1 MAVTVGLDI
10 GTSSVRAAV
19 VDTAKGKAVV
29 RRYAEMPLPPGA
41 VVAGEILDVDAVA
54 ETVAALWKRAKLPKK
69 RVVVGSASQKL
80 VVRQVDVPQMG
91 ESELMEALPFQVQ
104 DSIPIAVEDA
114 MLDFIPLEEFSTPE
128 GEPMQSILAIAVH
141 RDVVQALVAVTEAAK
156 ISLLAIDLQAFGLI
170 RAVFGLEHS
179 VEDPYQA
186 IVDIGGSV
194 TQLIIAKGGTA
205 RFVRMLPTG
214 GEQFTNALVEGL
226 DLSFA
231 EADVVKRRVGVA
243 AGEPAIGEEP
253 DDVAR
258 RLLTTQADR
267 LIDEIRGSVNFFASQ
282 SSDSIARVVVAGNA
296 ARLPHLA
303 NRLGQKL
310 ALPIVPAKILERVE
324 IGRVGLSET
333 EMLDAQP
340 VLPTGVGLGLWGE
353 R

>member
-10 GTSSVRAAV
+10 GTTGVRAAV
-19 VDTAKGKAVV
+19 VDAAKGKAVV
-29 RRYAEMPLPPGA
+29 RRYAEMPLPPAA
-41 VVAGEILDVDAVA
+41 VVAGEILDIDAVA

-91 ESELMEALPFQVQ
+91 ESELVEALPFQVQ

-114 MLDFIPLEEFSTPE
+114 MLDYIPLEEFTTPD

-141 RDVVQALVAVTEAAK
+141 RDVVSAIVAATEAAK
-156 ISLLAIDLQAFGLI
+156 LSLLAIDLQAFGLV
-170 RAVFGLEHS
+170 RSVFGLEHS
-179 VEDPYQA
+179 IEDPYQA
-186 IVDIGGSV
+186 IVDVGGSV

-214 GEQFTNALVEGL
+214 GENFTNVLVDALE
-226 DLSFA
+226 LSFS
-231 EADVVKRRVGVA
+231 EADALKRRVGVA
-243 AGEPAIGEEP
+243 AGELPVGEEQ

-258 RLLTTQADR
+258 RLLTTQADK
-267 LIDEIRGSVNFFASQ
+267 LIDEIRGSVNFFSSQ
-282 SSDSIARVVVAGNA
+282 EEVTITKVVVAGNA

-310 ALPIVPAKILERVE
+310 GLPIAPAKILERVE

-353 R
+353 T

>member
-10 GTSSVRAAV
+10 GTSSLRAAV
-19 VDTAKGKAVV
+19 VDTAKGKALV

-91 ESELMEALPFQVQ
+91 ESELKEALPFQVQ

-156 ISLLAIDLQAFGLI
+156 LSLLAIDLQAFGLI

-194 TQLIIAKGGTA
+194 TQLIIAKGG
-205 RFVRMLPTG
+205 
-214 GEQFTNALVEGL
+214 N
-226 DLSFA
+226 
-231 EADVVKRRVGVA
+231 
-243 AGEPAIGEEP
+243 PAI
-253 DDVAR
+253 
-258 RLLTTQADR
+258 
-267 LIDEIRGSVNFFASQ
+267 
-282 SSDSIARVVVAGNA
+282 
-296 ARLPHLA
+296 
-303 NRLGQKL
+303 
-310 ALPIVPAKILERVE
+310 
-324 IGRVGLSET
+324 
-333 EMLDAQP
+333 
-340 VLPTGVGLGLWGE
+340 
-353 R
+353 